1 MARNAWAP
9 DISYFNGKYHL
20 YYSVSSFGSRNSAI
34 GLATTRTLDPSSPDY
49 RWTDEGM
56 VLRSYQDKDDWN
68 AIDPNLVLDG
78 DRAWLVWGSFWGG
91 IKMRRV
97 DPSSGK
103 LSAADETMH
112 SLSSR
117 PREQPIN
124 GSVEAPFIVRH
135 GDYWYLFVSFDR
147 CCRGAQSTYNV
158 VVGRSRSV
166 TGPYVDRS
174 GKPMT
179 EGGGTLVIEATT
191 PTWRGPGHPAVFS
204 EGGKDYHVLSRLL
217 RRRPRPRLGAADL
230 DAGLGGW
237 LAEGGGAAVRG
248 SPPPEA
254 RRRPSSPNHP
264 SPTRHELGLQEAP
277 VSRRASASALDFTCR
292 TRSPVQSPS
301 ASFVPRLFFRQ
312 PSVGCPF
319 TSGGHR
325 VPRAAACATP
335 RLAPRN
341 LRGGRRGGAV
351 VPPGRL
357 GAHRTHP
364 ACARAG
370 GRRSRDPVDGT
381 PASEYEKARGGIVM
395 TILTR

>member
-1 MARNAWAP
+1 MRYSRATLRVIAVAVLAAELWHQDARAGAAQSVLSLDGDVSPVHDPVVIREKGTYYVFCTGGRSGQGVLPIRTSADMRTWKAAGFVFESLPEWVAKEVPMARNAWAP

-78 DRAWLVWGSFWGG
+78 DRAWLAWGSFWGG
-91 IKMRRV
+91 IKMRRI

-103 LSAADETMH
+103 LSTADETMH

-135 GDYWYLFVSFDR
+135 GDSWYLFVSFDR

-166 TGPYVDRS
+166 AGPYADRS

-204 EGGKDYHVLSRLL
+204 EDGKDYLFFHAYF
-217 RRRPRPRLGAADL
+217 G
-230 DAGLGGW
+230 
-237 LAEGGGAAVRG
+237 EGRGRG
-248 SPPPEA
+248 SA
-254 RRRPSSPNHP
+254 
-264 SPTRHELGLQEAP
+264 LQ
-277 VSRRASASALDFTCR
+277 VSTLVWEDGW
-292 TRSPVQSPS
+292 PK
-301 ASFVPRLFFRQ
+301 
-312 PSVGCPF
+312 VGVLP
-319 TSGGHR
+319 
-325 VPRAAACATP
+325 
-335 RLAPRN
+335 
-341 LRGGRRGGAV
+341 
-351 VPPGRL
+351 
-357 GAHRTHP
+357 
-364 ACARAG
+364 
-370 GRRSRDPVDGT
+370 
-381 PASEYEKARGGIVM
+381 
-395 TILTR
+395 